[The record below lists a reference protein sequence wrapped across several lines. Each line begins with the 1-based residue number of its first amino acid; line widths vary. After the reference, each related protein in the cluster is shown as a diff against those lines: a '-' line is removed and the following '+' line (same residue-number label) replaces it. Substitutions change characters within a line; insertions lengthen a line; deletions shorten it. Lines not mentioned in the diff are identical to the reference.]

1 MLDKNNHFPL
11 MVDLSNKKIIIIGS
25 GEVARRKAQNLSG
38 YGGNIQVIA
47 NSFTGSFLQLKS
59 SHFIEFTTVSQKQL
73 SESVITTLVKD
84 AFLVIPATKNAEFN
98 MKVTTI
104 AQKMGILVNQ
114 VDTVGEVIIP
124 SVINQGALSI
134 GISTQGKSP
143 ALSRYTRQKLEKII
157 TEEYAVMAR
166 LQEEMKAFYKL
177 HIEDQQ
183 ERKKLLWK
191 ILNNKAVWSALEYS
205 YDKAIILAKEIK

>member
-1 MLDKNNHFPL
+1 MPDKKSYFPL
-11 MVDLSNKKIIIIGS
+11 MIDLSNKKIIIIGS
-25 GEVARRKAQNLSG
+25 GEVACRKAQNLSG
-38 YGGNIQVIA
+38 YGCNIQVIA
-47 NSFTGSFLQLKS
+47 NSFGESLLQLKT
-59 SHFIEFTTVSQKQL
+59 SHFIELTRISLEQL
-73 SESVITTLVKD
+73 SESVVTTLVKD
-84 AFLVIPATKNAEFN
+84 VFLIIPATKNAEFN
-98 MKVTTI
+98 MKITTI

-124 SVINQGALSI
+124 SVIHQGALSI

-157 TEEYAVMAR
+157 TEEYAAMAC

-183 ERKKLLWK
+183 NRKKLLWR
-191 ILNNKAVWSALEYS
+191 ILNSKAVWSALEYS